1 LGGRKPSPSP
11 FSRPAWAAAWLI
23 EAGQHSAALAYG
35 DSIDA
40 LRRSSMYAALTPD
53 ECVDLLRRRPS
64 LCVHP
69 LCGGLAPEIGWETLH
84 LIATKVQPAL
94 A

>member
-1 LGGRKPSPSP
+1 
-11 FSRPAWAAAWLI
+11 
-23 EAGQHSAALAYG
+23 
-35 DSIDA
+35 
-40 LRRSSMYAALTPD
+40 LRRGSMYAVLTPD

-69 LCGGLAPEIGWETLH
+69 LCGGLPPEIGWETLH